1 MQELVEYLVR
11 KLVDDP
17 ESARVESHT
26 VQGYTV
32 YEIHVAPSDLGKVI
46 GRRGRIAN
54 ALRTVAKAAGLKSK
68 ERATVEI
75 AS

>member
-11 KLVDDP
+11 RLVDEP
-17 ESARVESHT
+17 ESARVECRQ

-32 YEIHVAPSDLGKVI
+32 CEVCVTPSDLGKVI

-54 ALRTVAKAAGLKSK
+54 ALRTIVKSAGLKSK
-68 ERATVEI
+68 QRATVEI
-75 AS
+75 IS